1 MPPRTEKIL
10 ALQFKYF
17 GDAVLMTPALRAL
30 CEHFPQSEIHL
41 LVPAEIT
48 PLFQNLPRLTCVW
61 AMPRRRGSAS
71 LSETWP
77 LVRALRR
84 EKFDRSVDFAGNDRG
99 AILSWLIGARRR
111 LARAEGG
118 GFFGRKFCYTELV
131 APENNRQHES
141 RLLAHILSAWQVPPP
156 ASFVAEI
163 CADPALEESVVAPFP
178 RGTVLCHVTTSNDK
192 KQWPVGHWAT
202 LYRLANAARLN
213 LMFSTGR
220 GSREQQVLGEIRKI
234 VPAAP
239 VLRPDPNLAT
249 FLVWLKQSAVFISG
263 DTGPL
268 HYAAA
273 LGVRTIG
280 LFGPSSAARWAPIG
294 GRHEAIQGARCTC
307 DVHLEA
313 CQGAAPCMATIS
325 PAMLLERLER
335 ILAESAR

>member
-1 MPPRTEKIL
+1 MPSRPETIL

-41 LVPAEIT
+41 LVPAEIA
-48 PLFQNLPRLTCVW
+48 PLFQHLPRLKRVW
-61 AMPRRRGSAS
+61 AMPRRRGSAD
-71 LSETWP
+71 LREAWP
-77 LVRALRR
+77 LIRALRR

-99 AILSWLIGARRR
+99 AILSRRIGARHR
-111 LARAEGG
+111 LARAERGG
-118 GFFGRKFCYTELV
+118 SSGRNFCYTERV
-131 APENNRQHES
+131 APENNPQHES
-141 RLLAHILSAWQVPPP
+141 RLLVHILSAWLVPPP
-156 ASFVAEI
+156 ASFAAEI
-163 CADPALEESVVAPFP
+163 HTDPALGKSVMAPFP
-178 RGTVLCHVTTSNDK
+178 RRTVLCHVTTTNYK
-192 KQWPVGHWAT
+192 KQWPVGHRAT
-202 LYRLANAARLN
+202 LHQLASAVRLD

-220 GSREQQVLGEIRKI
+220 GSREQQVLAEIERI

-239 VLRPDPNLAT
+239 VLPPDPNLAT

-294 GRHEAIQGARCTC
+294 EEHEAMQGARCTC

-313 CQGAAPCMATIS
+313 CQSARPCIAAIS
-325 PAMLLERLER
+325 PAMVLERLQK
-335 ILAESAR
+335 ILVESAR